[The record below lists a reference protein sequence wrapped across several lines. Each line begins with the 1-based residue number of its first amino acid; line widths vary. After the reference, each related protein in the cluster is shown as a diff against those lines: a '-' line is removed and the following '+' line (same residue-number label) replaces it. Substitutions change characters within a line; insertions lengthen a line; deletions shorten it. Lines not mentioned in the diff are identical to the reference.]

1 MLVALVGFSIY
12 TSLMDLKH
20 HRISNRSLLLGAVT
34 FSLLS
39 LVQDRSFFWSSTL
52 ITLVFAP
59 MVLKAG
65 VGAGDIKL
73 TIILSIFFLPSN
85 LSTLLHFLSS
95 FVVISSAL
103 LIFSFAKEKSLKS
116 SIALAP
122 AICGAV
128 IWCAR

>member
-12 TSLMDLKH
+12 ISLMDLKH
-20 HRISNRSLLLGAVT
+20 HRISNRSLLLGALT

-39 LVQDRSFFWSSTL
+39 LIQDYSFFLSSAL

-73 TIILSIFFLPSN
+73 TTVLSIFFLPSN
-85 LSTLLHFLSS
+85 LSTLLHFLSA

-103 LIFSFAKEKSLKS
+103 LLFNIAKEKSLKS

>member
-1 MLVALVGFSIY
+1 MLAALVGFSIY

-20 HRISNRSLLLGAVT
+20 HRISNRSLVLGAVT

-39 LVQDRSFFWSSTL
+39 LVQDRSLFWSSAL
-52 ITLVFAP
+52 ITLVVAP
-59 MVLKAG
+59 VVLKAG

-73 TIILSIFFLPSN
+73 TIILSLFFLPSN
-85 LSTLLHFLSS
+85 LSTLLQFLPA

-103 LIFSFAKEKSLKS
+103 LIFSFAKEKSLTS
-116 SIALAP
+116 SLALAP